1 MAAPRYA
8 LRWTI
13 IGLTLIAILAVSYV
27 PYHLSAPFTHGGS
40 PHGLIY
46 GAVALFLIGLLLYY
60 GIRKRNYKSRF
71 GKVEEW
77 LQSHIWLG
85 IVAFAVVVAHTGFRF
100 EDKLAVALFIVV
112 SAVVVSGIFG
122 AVLYRTVPRALTE
135 VETNLSAE
143 QISDQLNQL
152 ARSMARIASGK
163 SEPFQRIYAGLAREA
178 IPAPLA
184 GWTLLLSSPGQR
196 ASREMTGDWTGLLG
210 LVAPPEQDELR
221 QLLVTSR
228 QHKELHHRLAQQQRY
243 RNLLEFWLWI
253 HLPLSIAMVVLI
265 IAHLVAVFYFAR
277 IEF

>member
-13 IGLTLIAILAVSYV
+13 IGLVLIAILAASYV

-85 IVAFAVVVAHTGFRF
+85 ILAFAVVVAHTGFRF
-100 EDKLAVALFIVV
+100 EDTLAVALFIGV
-112 SAVVVSGIFG
+112 SAVVASGIFG

-178 IPAPLA
+178 VPAPLA

-221 QLLVTSR
+221 QLLV
-228 QHKELHHRLAQQQRY
+228 
-243 RNLLEFWLWI
+243 
-253 HLPLSIAMVVLI
+253 
-265 IAHLVAVFYFAR
+265 
-277 IEF
+277 